1 MKRRVLKINE
11 SCFFGEV
18 ILGRGTRRAG
28 KKTLGRGGA
37 ERVRGEAVMSV
48 RIRWM
53 DGWMDEWMNEWKAPI
68 FWMLV
73 FAVRCQKEL
82 DVCVGEMDCSPYRA
96 GACFTYLLDR

>member
-1 MKRRVLKINE
+1 MKVVFLVKSYWVEEQEEQEKRHW
-11 SCFFGEV
+11 GE
-18 ILGRGTRRAG
+18 
-28 KKTLGRGGA
+28 GGP